1 MECRKRSSTLLNSH
15 SLTHSTR
22 QQPLH
27 SQLLLEEL
35 VSHPLQLRLHRQ
47 QVRLLLAHQRP
58 RIVLRLR
65 PLLSIEATAS

>member
-35 VSHPLQLRLHRQ
+35 VSRPLQLLRLHRQ
-47 QVRLLLAHQRP
+47 QVRLLLAHNFF
-58 RIVLRLR
+58 
-65 PLLSIEATAS
+65 EKTYAS